1 MNYKAALLAIFLIT
15 PLSGCMDM
23 ESWDFGN
30 DDGCPSSVIDVDDP
44 AYNPE
49 FDNSD
54 WSGKDLTGDNL
65 SNAPMAGFDLT
76 NAVLIDTNL
85 TNACLN
91 DADLTGADLTGADL
105 TGAYM
110 EQTRATFLVG
120 DCPAS
125 LPTYWQCVDDDLLG
139 PKADL
144 SGAYIGGATL
154 WNANLKY
161 ANFTGADL
169 SSASLWNA
177 NLKYADF
184 TGANLYAAYLDGADL
199 RYATTNSLVVGCPYS
214 LPTDWQCVSNLY
226 DPGGGYI
233 EEFHLLG
240 PKADLSGADLRLTN
254 LSGAN
259 LDGADLSGAKIFLAD
274 LSGADLKDANLF
286 KTKTTFLVG
295 DCPASLPT
303 DWKCVGDDLVGPD
316 ADLGGAD
323 LGGADLRYADLSGTN
338 LVSANLDGANL
349 SGGFLDNADLTGVDL
364 RYADLKSVHAR
375 NLLGCPAALPT
386 DWQCIEN
393 TLVGPYA
400 GLTGAI
406 LSGADLSGADLSG
419 AYLVSADLDGANL
432 NNAYLTGAKMAYT
445 NLTGAKMM
453 YTNLSGAD
461 LYGADLT
468 GVIWDNTVC
477 PDETNSDDNGNTC
490 ENNL

>member
-169 SSASLWNA
+169 SSAGLWNA

-184 TGANLYAAYLDGADL
+184 TGANLYDADLDGADL

-274 LSGADLKDANLF
+274 LSGADLSGADLKDANLF

-316 ADLGGAD
+316 A
-323 LGGADLRYADLSGTN
+323 
-338 LVSANLDGANL
+338 NLD
-349 SGGFLDNADLTGVDL
+349 
-364 RYADLKSVHAR
+364 
-375 NLLGCPAALPT
+375 
-386 DWQCIEN
+386 
-393 TLVGPYA
+393 
-400 GLTGAI
+400 
-406 LSGADLSGADLSG
+406 GADLSGADLIG
-419 AYLVSADLDGANL
+419 AKLSFAYL
-432 NNAYLTGAKMAYT
+432 NNA
-445 NLTGAKMM
+445 NLTGAD
-453 YTNLSGAD
+453 LSFAY
-461 LYGADLT
+461 LRYADLT
-468 GVIWDNTVC
+468 GANLTGADLFGADLSYAYLNAIHWINTIC
-477 PDETNSDDNGNTC
+477 PDGTNSDNNGNTC
-490 ENNL
+490 LNNLDV